1 MSEPSLPVEDSQDL
15 YNASPEP
22 KTSYACAGVDSQF
35 HFSLEDDTQSQLLD
49 ADG

>member
-1 MSEPSLPVEDSQDL
+1 MEDSQDL

-22 KTSYACAGVDSQF
+22 KGSYLGAGGDSQF
-35 HFSLEDDTQSQLLD
+35 QFSLEDDTQSQLLD